1 MANEILLNKKGTMKA
16 GQLQLVKTI
25 DNEKNVNYTIR
36 LVDYDREKTLKTFY
50 ELEEAQKYFEVA

>member
-1 MANEILLNKKGTMKA
+1 MTNEILLNKKGTMKA
-16 GQLQLVKTI
+16 GQLQLVKAI
-25 DNEKNVNYTIR
+25 DNDKNINYTIR